1 MAQARRKISVS
12 SVAETPWAAPW
23 SSRSDRFTLL
33 VLVALLL
40 VVAPAGAARAQAPPQ
55 LESFTINAPLV
66 NFLHTVVGSE
76 TFTVT
81 LRLDR
86 PAPAGGTR
94 VRVSKLRD
102 SGPIYTLPKEAM
114 IPQGRRSRTFTVE
127 TLPIA
132 PGDITPSNQQLAG
145 SIVSVEHPN
154 VLFGSVFVVPHPRD
168 DPRGDPVTYE
178 AENAT
183 LAGVRV
189 VSDAGPWSLA
199 SNEAFVV
206 YTSPTGSATFD
217 VQARGGTSLVVFRYA
232 YRLRAETDAGHD
244 QWAPAAWSASRRPRR
259 ELVPALG
266 HPGAAPVRANTIRVA
281 AVRRSEPVNLDFI
294 QVAVP

>member
-1 MAQARRKISVS
+1 MAKPVPTIR
-12 SVAETPWAAPW
+12 
-23 SSRSDRFTLL
+23 TLL
-33 VLVALLL
+33 VLLALLV

-66 NFLHTVVGSE
+66 NFLHTVVGGE

-86 PAPAGGTR
+86 AAPSGGTR

-102 SGPIYTLPKEAM
+102 SGPIYTLPKEAV
-114 IPQGRRSRTFTVE
+114 IPEGGRSRTFTVE

-145 SIVSVEHPN
+145 SIVSVENPD
-154 VLFGSVFVVPHPRD
+154 VLLGSVFIVPRPRD

-178 AENAT
+178 AENAA
-183 LAGVRV
+183 LVGARV
-189 VSDAGPWSLA
+189 VSDAGPYSLA

-206 YTSPTGSATFD
+206 YTSRTGSATFD

-232 YRLRAETDAGHD
+232 YTGFEPRQMRVTINGAGRLVSFPPTPGESWY
-244 QWAPAAWSASRRPRR
+244 QLWAIQAPLLS
-259 ELVPALG
+259 
-266 HPGAAPVRANTIRVA
+266 GANMIRVA
-281 AVRRSEPVNLDFI
+281 AIRRSEPVNLDFI

>member
-1 MAQARRKISVS
+1 MAKPVPEIR
-12 SVAETPWAAPW
+12 
-23 SSRSDRFTLL
+23 TLL
-33 VLVALLL
+33 ALVALLL

-66 NFLHTVVGSE
+66 DFLHTVVGGE

-102 SGPIYTLPKEAM
+102 SGPIYTLPKEAV
-114 IPQGRRSRTFTVE
+114 IPEGGRSRTFTVE

-145 SIVSVEHPN
+145 SIVSVEHPD
-154 VLFGSVFVVPHPRD
+154 VLFGSVFIVPRPRD

-178 AENAT
+178 AEKAILPAPAWSRRRAVEPSLERGFRRLH
-183 LAGVRV
+183 LANGLGHVRR
-189 VSDAGPWSLA
+189 SGPRRHEPCRLPLR
-199 SNEAFVV
+199 VH
-206 YTSPTGSATFD
+206 G
-217 VQARGGTSLVVFRYA
+217 
-232 YRLRAETDAGHD
+232 LRAETDAGHD
-244 QWAPAAWSASRRPRR
+244 QRHRPPGHLLADPRARAGTSSGRSRRRSCPARTRSGWRPCGEASRS
-259 ELVPALG
+259 
-266 HPGAAPVRANTIRVA
+266 T
-281 AVRRSEPVNLDFI
+281 
-294 QVAVP
+294 

>member
-1 MAQARRKISVS
+1 MAKPVTSVRALLFVLTLAGVAALGGASGAGAQA
-12 SVAETPWAAPW
+12 
-23 SSRSDRFTLL
+23 
-33 VLVALLL
+33 
-40 VVAPAGAARAQAPPQ
+40 QAPQ

-66 NFLHTVVGSE
+66 NFLHTVVGGE

-86 PAPAGGTR
+86 AAPAGGTR

-102 SGPIYTLPKEAM
+102 SGPIYTLPKEAV
-114 IPQGRRSRTFTVE
+114 IPQGARSRTFAVE
-127 TLPIA
+127 TLPVA

-145 SIVSVEHPN
+145 SIVSVENPD
-154 VLFGSVFVVPHPRD
+154 VLFGSVFVVPRPRD

-178 AENAT
+178 AEIAT
-183 LAGVRV
+183 LAGARV

-206 YTSPTGSATFD
+206 YTSRTGSATFA
-217 VQARGGTSLVVFRYA
+217 VQARAGTNLVIFRYA
-232 YRLRAETDAGHD
+232 YTGFEPRQMRVTINGTGRLVSFPPTPGESWYQLWAIQAPLLAG
-244 QWAPAAWSASRRPRR
+244 
-259 ELVPALG
+259 
-266 HPGAAPVRANTIRVA
+266 ANTIRAA
-281 AVRRSEPVNLDFI
+281 AVRRSEPINLDFL

>member
-1 MAQARRKISVS
+1 MTAALALGTAPGAGAQA
-12 SVAETPWAAPW
+12 A
-23 SSRSDRFTLL
+23 
-33 VLVALLL
+33 
-40 VVAPAGAARAQAPPQ
+40 PQ

-66 NFLHTVVGSE
+66 SFLHTVVGGE

-86 PAPAGGTR
+86 AAPAGGTR

-102 SGPIYTLPKEAM
+102 SGPIYTLPKEAV
-114 IPQGRRSRTFTVE
+114 IPQGGRSRTFTVE

-145 SIVSVEHPN
+145 SIVSVENPD
-154 VLFGSVFVVPHPRD
+154 VLFGSVFVVPRPRD

-183 LAGVRV
+183 LSGARV
-189 VSDAGPWSLA
+189 VSDAGPYSLA

-206 YTSPTGSATFD
+206 YTSRTGSATFD
-217 VQARGGTSLVVFRYA
+217 VQARGGTNLVIFRYA
-232 YRLRAETDAGHD
+232 YTGFEARQMRVTVNGSGQLVTFPPTPGESWYQLTAI
-244 QWAPAAWSASRRPRR
+244 QAPLQTGS
-259 ELVPALG
+259 
-266 HPGAAPVRANTIRVA
+266 NTIRVA
-281 AVRRSEPVNLDFI
+281 AVRRSAPVNLDFL
-294 QVAVP
+294 QVALP